1 MAEIN
6 SKATDSLPTTINEGK
21 RNLTIFSYGV
31 QLKKEHKSSS
41 TIADLMHQANKT
53 RCNPPMEDDEIN
65 HLIRNVL
72 NWDSNKPLGTDRKG
86 NPPQQIPTSLSAAE
100 QAALQLEALFA
111 VNDFITFNTRFKKN
125 DEGKWVPNGKPISI
139 MAFQVIEK

>member
-86 NPPQQIPTSLSAAE
+86 NPPQQIPTSLFLLPSRPLSNLRRYS
-100 QAALQLEALFA
+100 QLMISLLSTLALRKTMRA
-111 VNDFITFNTRFKKN
+111 
-125 DEGKWVPNGKPISI
+125 NG
-139 MAFQVIEK
+139 FQTANPSL